1 MNNIGIGIVT
11 CNRDEFLDNLIKSLP
26 EDIYT
31 VIVNDGDVMS
41 WEHID
46 NTKVNDYHFNAEN
59 LGVGKSKNILF
70 RKLME
75 KGFEHIF
82 IIEDD
87 MLIKDKG
94 VFDKYIHTAE
104 VGGLKHLMYG
114 YHGPANKTLHRPSPR
129 FIVPYTDNVSVAFN
143 QHCVGSFCYYES
155 TVIEEVGLNDEK
167 FNNAWE
173 HVEHSYRIS
182 KAGYIPAYWNWPDVA
197 NSYDYIDEQAC
208 SEDNSTIRPRT
219 DWQNNI
225 VTGAKHF
232 VSKHGHPPVGVPN
245 LPLTEVYENIKQIRK
260 KYGT

>member
-1 MNNIGIGIVT
+1 MRTDVGIGIVT
-11 CNRDEFLDNLIKSLP
+11 CNRKEFLENLLESLP
-26 EDIYT
+26 KDIYR
-31 VIVNDGDVMS
+31 VIVNDG
-41 WEHID
+41 EHIF
-46 NTKVNDYHFNAEN
+46 NTHNIINNETN
-59 LGVGKSKNILF
+59 IGVGRSKNILF
-70 RKLME
+70 KHLLE
-75 KGFEHIF
+75 KKFKHIF

-104 VGGLKHLMYG
+104 VSGLKHLMYG

-208 SEDNSTIRPRT
+208 SEDNSTIRPRA
-219 DWQNNI
+219 DWQKNI
-225 VTGAKHF
+225 QEGAMYFHAKHF
-232 VSKHGHPPVGVPN
+232 YFPTTVPN
-245 LPLTEVYENIKQIRK
+245 TPQQELYDKIIDIKKQ
-260 KYGT
+260 YGTTN